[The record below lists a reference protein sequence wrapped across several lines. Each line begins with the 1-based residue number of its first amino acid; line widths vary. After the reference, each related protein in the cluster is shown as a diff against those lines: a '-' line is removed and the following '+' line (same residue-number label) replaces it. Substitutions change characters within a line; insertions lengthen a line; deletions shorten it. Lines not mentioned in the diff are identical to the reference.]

1 MKPGNYYVRKQDAG
15 IQLLA
20 WLKVSLKLD
29 GGSCNQLIA
38 AGCIFIDKKQVRD
51 PKLQLKGGAR
61 VFLKPS
67 HKPLKTNQ
75 KKAEARV
82 VIAMPE
88 IIYFDDDI
96 AIERTVCNNAF
107 ISKLGLVF
115 IIGTQH
121 I

>member
-51 PKLQLKGGAR
+51 PKVQLKGGAR

-67 HKPLKTNQ
+67 PKPLKTNK

-88 IIYFDDDI
+88 
-96 AIERTVCNNAF
+96 
-107 ISKLGLVF
+107 LM
-115 IIGTQH
+115 
-121 I
+121 

>member
-96 AIERTVCNNAF
+96 LKVGLYNYYHNIIYLNNLF
-107 ISKLGLVF
+107 VF
-115 IIGTQH
+115 LID
-121 I
+121 